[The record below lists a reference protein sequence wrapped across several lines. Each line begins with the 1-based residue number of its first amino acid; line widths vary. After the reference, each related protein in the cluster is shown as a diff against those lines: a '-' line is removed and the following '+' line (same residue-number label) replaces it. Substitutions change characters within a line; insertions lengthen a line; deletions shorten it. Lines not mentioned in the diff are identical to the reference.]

1 MFAPIFALNVNEKK
15 ITWSGLEREA
25 FHQSTFV
32 RPQNQEKWP
41 GRNEIVTLTEK
52 NIPAKKNNHA
62 LSNHSEIILFPVPD
76 DDWPEGGCLLFP
88 ESRNRTEPLWLR
100 PRD

>member
-32 RPQNQEKWP
+32 RPHNQEKWP

-52 NIPAKKNNHA
+52 KNIPAKKNNHT
-62 LSNHSEIILFPVPD
+62 LSHSL
-76 DDWPEGGCLLFP
+76 
-88 ESRNRTEPLWLR
+88 
-100 PRD
+100 